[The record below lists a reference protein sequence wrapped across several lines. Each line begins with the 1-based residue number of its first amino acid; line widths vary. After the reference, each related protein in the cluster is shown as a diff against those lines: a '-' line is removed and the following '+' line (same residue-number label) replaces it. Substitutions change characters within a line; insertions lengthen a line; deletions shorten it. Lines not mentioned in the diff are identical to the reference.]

1 MPRGARWYG
10 SSCWVRIAR
19 RFPCVDFPNPYTSA
33 VSMSPCSSRTHASYS
48 AHAASISTWLSEIG
62 GQAPTASS
70 ADTNEN
76 GAPARSSHDPEQVK
90 PNCAMPV
97 RPLISVMTGASISIS
112 ASPWSSPLCRVCA
125 KATTAISLFAFICL
139 APLGGS
145 RPRPG
150 AARTSHE
157 VLDLFEGDVGLVDR
171 LEPLDVV
178 HRAAPLLA
186 GAPRR

>member
-1 MPRGARWYG
+1 
-10 SSCWVRIAR
+10 
-19 RFPCVDFPNPYTSA
+19 
-33 VSMSPCSSRTHASYS
+33 
-48 AHAASISTWLSEIG
+48 
-62 GQAPTASS
+62 
-70 ADTNEN
+70 
-76 GAPARSSHDPEQVK
+76 
-90 PNCAMPV
+90 MPV
-97 RPLISVMTGASISIS
+97 RSLISVMTGASISIS

-125 KATTAISLFAFICL
+125 KATTAISVFAFIGL

-186 GAPRR
+186 GAPRRLHPHAHPDLVGRDAGDERQHRQAGP